1 MNLAMRFTPRQI
13 VVRAQETAYQLLAM
27 LDREALVARF
37 LQAYAKDHNRTGVI
51 TQPALYGDLM
61 ASVRREA
68 LLAMVTYVDEAL
80 PRRLGLGNPPASASK
95 KKMLKASSKRG
106 SRNSRKKV
114 SATRP
119 SAMTGRELAAHA
131 AVLDLF
137 REEFIVALGRALRW
151 GEAES
156 GEFARDYDLYE
167 ATRAR
172 AGSERS
178 GGSTKNI
185 SSGPFVD
192 RCGLLLD
199 PSMLEQARRA
209 AGRFQAQLQGAA
221 EGVLKKVF
229 SARRDN

>member
-1 MNLAMRFTPRQI
+1 MRFTPRQI
-13 VVRAQETAYQLLAM
+13 VVRAQETAYLLLAT
-27 LDREALVARF
+27 LDREALVSRF
-37 LQAYAKDHNRTGVI
+37 LQSYAKDQNRAGVI
-51 TQPALYGDLM
+51 TQPELYGDLM

-68 LLAMVTYVDEAL
+68 LLAMVTHVDEAL
-80 PRRLGLGNPPASASK
+80 PRRLGLGMPAGAAPK
-95 KKMLKASSKRG
+95 KKARKAPGKRG
-106 SRNSRKKV
+106 AGAKRKK
-114 SATRP
+114 SAAVRP
-119 SAMTGRELAAHA
+119 AAMTGRELAAHA

-151 GEAES
+151 SEEES

-167 ATRAR
+167 ATRSRPGA
-172 AGSERS
+172 ERS
-178 GGSTKNI
+178 GGGTRNI

-221 EGVLKKVF
+221 EGALKKVF

>member
-1 MNLAMRFTPRQI
+1 MRFTPRQI
-13 VVRAQETAYQLLAM
+13 VVRAQETAYQLLAT

-37 LQAYAKDHNRTGVI
+37 LQAYAKDHKRTGVI

-61 ASVRREA
+61 ACVRREA
-68 LLAMVTYVDEAL
+68 LLAMVTHVDEAL
-80 PRRLGLGNPPASASK
+80 PRRLGLGNPASATPK
-95 KKMLKASSKRG
+95 KKARKVPGKRG
-106 SRNSRKKV
+106 ARGSRKKV
-114 SATRP
+114 SAARP
-119 SAMTGRELAAHA
+119 TAMTGRELAAHA

-151 GEAES
+151 SEEES

-167 ATRAR
+167 ATRSR
-172 AGSERS
+172 AGAERS
-178 GGSTKNI
+178 GGGTRNI

-209 AGRFQAQLQGAA
+209 AGRFQAQLQSTA
-221 EGVLKKVF
+221 ERVLKKVF
-229 SARRDN
+229 SAQRDN

>member
-1 MNLAMRFTPRQI
+1 
-13 VVRAQETAYQLLAM
+13 M

-37 LQAYAKDHNRTGVI
+37 LQSYAKDHNRTGVI

-80 PRRLGLGNPPASASK
+80 PRRLGLGNHPSAAAQK
-95 KKMLKASSKRG
+95 KKKLKASGKCG

-167 ATRAR
+167 ATRSR

-209 AGRFQAQLQGAA
+209 AGRFQVQLQGAA